1 MRYTHCSAGFFEIQ
15 LKIVKHLNG
24 HIDYVTMVELQ
35 SYPLWLH
42 LNLNQEKKTKQ
53 KNNSNT

>member
-1 MRYTHCSAGFFEIQ
+1 MIYTHCSAGYFEMQ

-42 LNLNQEKKTKQ
+42 LNLNQAEKKQ
-53 KNNSNT
+53 KKPNN